1 MIENT
6 YLRSR
11 ARYQLGSSIW
21 SNDWLLMLAICAV
34 WSIVSGIISG
44 STTTEVT
51 PEMIE
56 QGVTVQF
63 NPFELV
69 GTIITYLIEGV
80 FMYGI
85 CRAATKLARGQKIEF
100 MDTFAGFK
108 ENFSGA
114 MILGLLKNIF
124 IMLWTLLLIVP
135 GIVKSYSYA
144 MAYYLRQDD
153 TSKEKQAIDY
163 INQSKEMMDG
173 YKWKLFCLDLSF
185 IGWYI
190 VGALCLGIGVF
201 FVVPYHEVARANFY
215 EELKLSS
222 GMVNPPEGM

>member
-34 WSIVSGIISG
+34 WSVVSGFISNM
-44 STTTEVT
+44 TTTEIT

-56 QGVTVQF
+56 QGITVQF
-63 NPFELV
+63 NPLELV
-69 GTIITYLIEGV
+69 GSLITMLIQGPFV
-80 FMYGI
+80 YGI
-85 CRAATKLARGQKIEF
+85 CRAATKLARGQKAVF
-100 MDTFAGFK
+100 MDTFVGFK
-108 ENFSGA
+108 ENFTGA
-114 MILGLLKNIF
+114 LLLGFLQNIF
-124 IMLWTLLLIVP
+124 ITLWTLLLIVP

-144 MAYYLRQDD
+144 MAHYLRQDD
-153 TSKEKQAIDY
+153 PSRDKQAVEY
-163 INQSKEMMDG
+163 INQSKEMMEG
-173 YKWKLFCLDLSF
+173 HKWQLFCLDLSF

-201 FVVPYHEVARANFY
+201 FVIPYHEVARANFY
-215 EELKLSS
+215 EELKATS
-222 GMVNPPEGM
+222 GMFNPPEGM

>member
-21 SNDWLLMLAICAV
+21 SNDWLLMLAICAI
-34 WSIVSGIISG
+34 WSILSSFMPNIRI
-44 STTTEVT
+44 
-51 PEMIE
+51 
-56 QGVTVQF
+56 VQIDEETALRL
-63 NPFELV
+63 NPLFFL
-69 GTIITYLIEGV
+69 EGV

-85 CRAATKLARGQKIEF
+85 CRAAIKLARGQKIEF

-114 MILGLLKNIF
+114 LILGLLQTVFIF
-124 IMLWTLLLIVP
+124 LWMLLLIVP

-153 TSKEKQAIDY
+153 PSKDKQAIDY
-163 INQSKEMMDG
+163 INQSKAMMEG

-190 VGALCLGIGVF
+190 VGALCLGIGLF